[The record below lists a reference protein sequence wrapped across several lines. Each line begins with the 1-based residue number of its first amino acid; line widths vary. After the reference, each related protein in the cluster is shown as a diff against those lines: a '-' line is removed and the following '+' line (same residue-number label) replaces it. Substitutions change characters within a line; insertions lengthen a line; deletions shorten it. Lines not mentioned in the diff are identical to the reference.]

1 MINRF
6 KKNNL
11 ILLGSVML
19 VIAAG
24 LSGCGSGELSGQAAA
39 TNEATAVKDANSGG
53 AQDAGKTAE
62 ETSPAAPGSTL
73 QSVPEGT
80 NEGSGEPETGSEAD
94 DSSLTGY
101 ISLMGLNR
109 DELAGSF
116 DEKPGSVDEG
126 GLEFKK
132 AGIRVWFDTETGTA
146 NQIFT
151 VRKDIDL
158 NGAKIG
164 DKTDK
169 FKEAFGEP
177 VSDKNGDMH
186 FKYKDVFLSVI
197 YDTSTGETFAL
208 YILEKD
214 F

>member
-6 KKNNL
+6 IKNSM

-24 LSGCGSGELSGQAAA
+24 LSGCSSGELSGQAAA
-39 TNEATAVKDANSGG
+39 TNEATAVKDATSESS
-53 AQDAGKTAE
+53 QDAGKTAE
-62 ETSPAAPGSTL
+62 ETSPPASGGTVQNVPG
-73 QSVPEGT
+73 GT
-80 NEGSGEPETGSEAD
+80 NEESGKPETGSEAD
-94 DSSLTGY
+94 DSSLMGY
-101 ISLMGLNR
+101 ISLLGLDR
-109 DELAGSF
+109 DELAGRF
-116 DEKPGSVDEG
+116 DEKPGSADEG
-126 GLEFKK
+126 GLEFEK
-132 AGIRVWFDTETGTA
+132 AGIRVWFDTETGTV

-151 VRKDIDL
+151 VRKDMDM
-158 NGAKIG
+158 NGARIG

-177 VSDKNGDMH
+177 VSDRNGDMH

-208 YILEKD
+208 YILKKD